1 MSLSIPDFWK
11 LVLESKLLTRE
22 QCQHLA
28 TSYGSSQG
36 ATADVN
42 ALAKWLVGQNVLSR
56 YQASILLAGRA
67 GPFAYGDYKIY
78 DRVESGRLAGWFRA
92 VHAGTNHPVMLKFL
106 AGDAA
111 QSAQR
116 ERGGRAPPGATS
128 AAGSFGAC
136 LAWRAMAGSKTSGPM
151 CGPGRL
157 RRAGPHRADA
167 VRRVQPAPRSV
178 TVPATPTHGPPA
190 APMIGRNPERS
201 PLAEARRAFKPV
213 PGGRGRGGTRFPK
226 GGRLSG
232 GPKPTMCALCHRR
245 AQSAPH
251 PVLRFRVR
259 RARPARPNKRR
270 YRPSATAC
278 CARQSRHRCRPCSP
292 RPACS
297 RPGSPGQPPRR
308 GR

>member
-1 MSLSIPDFWK
+1 MPSGAARSLRGGAPARGKGRD
-11 LVLESKLLTRE
+11 TRAPGLPARPL
-22 QCQHLA
+22 CTA
-28 TSYGSSQG
+28 ARAVGVFRA
-36 ATADVN
+36 ATAAAGLPIAPPWRSTRA
-42 ALAKWLVGQNVLSR
+42 ALVANGGGRGCRHAGPARAKR
-56 YQASILLAGRA
+56 AILPVVVGRA
-67 GPFAYGDYKIY
+67 G
-78 DRVESGRLAGWFRA
+78 RVACS
-92 VHAGTNHPVMLKFL
+92 T
-106 AGDAA
+106 GDAA